1 MDKKVV
7 SGEDLAIGI
16 QFSVQFEQNR
26 SLAFSTAC
34 PQDISDMDLNA
45 LLKRISNAADA
56 LDAAYQLRSMRKLE
70 EYLQKEI
77 LTNRQNQANYE
88 LTAEND
94 FAARG
99 RQGPLKLTASQE
111 AAIKNFKTSE
121 EGLMVK
127 ITKLRE
133 QIAEQ
138 EQLIKAA

>member
-1 MDKKVV
+1 
-7 SGEDLAIGI
+7 
-16 QFSVQFEQNR
+16 
-26 SLAFSTAC
+26 
-34 PQDISDMDLNA
+34 
-45 LLKRISNAADA
+45 
-56 LDAAYQLRSMRKLE
+56 MRKLE

-88 LTAEND
+88 LNAEND

-99 RQGPLKLTASQE
+99 RQGPVKLTASQE

-127 ITKLRE
+127 ITKIRE